1 MAAVARYLADTSA
14 LARLDRPA
22 VDAALA
28 PLIDAGHVATCS
40 MVALEVLFAARSPD
54 DYLRRQ
60 RQLRDGFES
69 LAMPDDIWDRAL
81 HVQGELAQGSAHRG
95 AALPDLLIAATA
107 ERHNVTVLHYDHEY
121 DLIAS
126 VTGQL
131 VRWVVPRGTADHDG
145 RDDPPVS

>member
-1 MAAVARYLADTSA
+1 MAAVALYLADTSA

-28 PLIDAGHVATCS
+28 PLIESGQVATCG
-40 MVALEVLFAARSPD
+40 MVELEVLLTARSPD

-60 RQLRDGFES
+60 RQLHDGFEK
-69 LAMPDDIWDRAL
+69 LAMPDEVWQRAL
-81 HVQGELAQGSAHRG
+81 EVQGVLAARSEHRG

-107 ERHNVTVLHYDHEY
+107 ERHRVAVLHYDHEY

-126 VTGQL
+126 VTGQE
-131 VRWVVPRGTADHDG
+131 VGWIVPRGTADS
-145 RDDPPVS
+145 P

>member
-22 VDAALA
+22 VDAALS
-28 PLIDAGHVATCS
+28 PLIEAGQVATCG
-40 MVALEVLFAARSPD
+40 MIELEVLFSARGPD
-54 DYLRRQ
+54 DYARRRQ
-60 RQLRDGFES
+60 QLRDGFES
-69 LAMPDDIWDRAL
+69 LAMPDEVWHRAL
-81 HVQGELAQGSAHRG
+81 EVQYALARKSAHRG

-126 VTGQL
+126 VTGQA
-131 VRWVVPRGTADHDG
+131 VRWVVPRGTAD
-145 RDDPPVS
+145 SA